1 MLKENNLLFN
11 QSLENVI
18 NNKSL
23 SITSFIRD
31 ENNSLHNSVER
42 VPLTNPN
49 SSTSKNK
56 KVTDSVKNKILVLD
70 YKENASRNNK
80 NPNIN
85 VLSPNPSSNPNKIVN
100 SQNIRKRFIKE
111 NSRNILN
118 KICNKDDTCIPNP
131 SSIGSRKLKNPFSK
145 FVSNSKFLM
154 FKTKL
159 NYDNSTNKKITSV

>member
-1 MLKENNLLFN
+1 M
-11 QSLENVI
+11 
-18 NNKSL
+18 KSL
-23 SITSFIRD
+23 YQI
-31 ENNSLHNSVER
+31 LYQY
-42 VPLTNPN
+42 L
-49 SSTSKNK
+49 
-56 KVTDSVKNKILVLD
+56 KI
-70 YKENASRNNK
+70 YQKIY